1 MFTDG
6 VGALPARAELRLP
19 PPALLAARRRPRR
32 GRGHLA
38 RRRVAVA
45 EVRGAEARRD
55 PRLGGAEQLRPT
67 RGPRRQGLVRRAEHD
82 GGGEA
87 LADGGARAAGLLPGV
102 PQAHLARR
110 AAARLPRVRRVELV
124 AVRVAGAAAEEGAAL
139 VTPHPPRNTRHTRG
153 GGGGGGGGGGADPR
167 GWRGHAGAGAG
178 DLAPDVVP
186 AHAVT
191 QRRGADTRRDGV
203 RLQGRGHARAG
214 GLHRALDAAEQD
226 AGGEALPDDGG
237 LGGGLPPGVVEARLA
252 RVAGLHLGG
261 VQRVEGVA
269 VGRVRGEE
277 AAAGPALHL

>member
-1 MFTDG
+1 MVTDG

-19 PPALLAARRRPRR
+19 APALLTARRRPGR

-55 PRLGGAEQLRPT
+55 PGLGGAEQLRPT

-102 PQAHLARR
+102 PQTHLARR

-139 VTPHPPRNTRHTRG
+139 VTPHPTRNTRHRR
-153 GGGGGGGGGGADPR
+153 GGGGGADPR
-167 GWRGHAGAGAG
+167 GGRGQAGAGAG
-178 DLAPDVVP
+178 DRPPDVVL

-191 QRRGADTRRDGV
+191 QRRGADTRGDGV
-203 RLQGRGHARAG
+203 RLQGGGHARAG
-214 GLHRALDAAEQD
+214 RLHRALDAAQQD

-261 VQRVEGVA
+261 VQGVEGVA

-277 AAAGPALHL
+277 AAAGPALNL

>member
-19 PPALLAARRRPRR
+19 ASALLAARRRPGR

-102 PQAHLARR
+102 PQTHLA
-110 AAARLPRVRRVELV
+110 LTT
-124 AVRVAGAAAEEGAAL
+124 
-139 VTPHPPRNTRHTRG
+139 VTLLERI
-153 GGGGGGGGGGADPR
+153 
-167 GWRGHAGAGAG
+167 
-178 DLAPDVVP
+178 
-186 AHAVT
+186 
-191 QRRGADTRRDGV
+191 
-203 RLQGRGHARAG
+203 
-214 GLHRALDAAEQD
+214 
-226 AGGEALPDDGG
+226 
-237 LGGGLPPGVVEARLA
+237 
-252 RVAGLHLGG
+252 
-261 VQRVEGVA
+261 
-269 VGRVRGEE
+269 
-277 AAAGPALHL
+277 